1 MGELPREWEQI
12 PVYYRWPDPLLQRR
26 YEPGAVVLDDPGGD
40 EVIRS
45 DTVADDLLDDL
56 EKGAASR

>member
-1 MGELPREWEQI
+1 MDELPREWERV
-12 PVYYRWPDPLLQRR
+12 PVYYRWPDPILQRR
-26 YEPGAVVLDDPGGD
+26 YEPGAVVLNDPDDA

-56 EKGAASR
+56 ERGTPSR

>member
-1 MGELPREWEQI
+1 MGELPREWEQVL
-12 PVYYRWPDPLLQRR
+12 VYYRWPDPLLQRH
-26 YEPGAVVLDDPGGD
+26 YEPGAVVLDDPDGA